1 MNTQALFAILVVMSM
16 EHSRSE
22 VDIESNWRDEH
33 SEDFKVLR
41 ERLEILKSRSA
52 VNGPLGTVEQIASI
66 EAAIAE
72 LESKGSSS

>member
-1 MNTQALFAILVVMSM
+1 MSM

-22 VDIESNWRDEH
+22 VDIESNWEDGR
-33 SEDFKVLR
+33 SEELKVLR
-41 ERLEILKSRSA
+41 ERLEILKNRSA
-52 VNGPLGTVEQIASI
+52 VNGPLDTVEQIASI